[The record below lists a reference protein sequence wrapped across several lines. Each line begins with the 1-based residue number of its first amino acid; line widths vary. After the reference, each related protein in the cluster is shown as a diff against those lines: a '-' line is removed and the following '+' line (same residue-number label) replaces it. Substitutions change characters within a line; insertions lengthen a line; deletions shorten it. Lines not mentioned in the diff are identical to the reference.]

1 MTTSFFPRAP
11 KLWRPLLALG
21 LALAAGLAQAQ
32 AYPSKPIRI
41 IVPFSAGGMADALPR
56 AIAAELAKK
65 YNQPVVI
72 ENKPGAAS
80 MVGAEYVARA
90 APDGYTL
97 LLATSSTLAVVPH
110 LYKNTIRYDSQRDL
124 ASVTMVATSPSILM
138 VSNEVPA
145 NDFAGFVSYLK
156 ARPGQV
162 SFASAGIGGVIHLHS
177 ELFQSQT
184 GTKMI
189 HVPYQGSNL
198 ALGDL
203 QTGRVQMMIDI
214 IGSNYGIVKSGKLKV
229 LAAMSDKRL
238 PLLPEVPSVA
248 ELGLPGLAGDIWF
261 AISAPGKTP
270 PEIVAQLQR
279 DISAI
284 ARSPAML
291 EKFAPLGVEMV
302 GGTPAEMDAVIQR
315 DGARWSRVIR
325 DAAVKVE

>member
-1 MTTSFFPRAP
+1 MKILKTT
-11 KLWRPLLALG
+11 LLALG
-21 LALAAGLAQAQ
+21 LALGSGLAMAQ

-56 AIAAELAKK
+56 AVAAELSKK
-65 YNQPVVI
+65 YGQPVVI

-80 MVGAEYVARA
+80 MLGAEYVAKS

-97 LLATSSTLAVVPH
+97 LLATSSTLSVVPH
-110 LYKNTIRYDSQRDL
+110 LYKSMRYDSRRDL
-124 ASVTMVATSPSILM
+124 ASVTMLATSPSILM
-138 VSNEVPA
+138 VT
-145 NDFAGFVSYLK
+145 NDLPVKDLPGFVAYLK
-156 ARPGQV
+156 ERPAQL
-162 SFASAGIGGVIHLHS
+162 SFASAGVGGVIHLHS

-214 IGSNYGIVKSGKLKV
+214 IGSNYGTVKGGKLKV

-261 AISAPGKTP
+261 AISAPAKTP

-279 DISAI
+279 DIAAI

-302 GGTPAEMDAVIQR
+302 GGTPAEMDAIIQR

-325 DAAVKVE
+325 EADVRVE

>member
-1 MTTSFFPRAP
+1 MKILKTT
-11 KLWRPLLALG
+11 LLALG
-21 LALAAGLAQAQ
+21 LALGSAVAMAQ

-56 AIAAELAKK
+56 AVAAELSKK
-65 YNQPVVI
+65 YGQPVVI

-80 MVGAEYVARA
+80 MLGAEYVAKS

-97 LLATSSTLAVVPH
+97 LLATSSTLSVVPH
-110 LYKNTIRYDSQRDL
+110 LYKSMRYDSRRDL
-124 ASVTMVATSPSILM
+124 ASVTMLATSPSILM
-138 VSNEVPA
+138 VT
-145 NDFAGFVSYLK
+145 NDLPVKDLPGFVAYLK
-156 ARPGQV
+156 ERPAQL
-162 SFASAGIGGVIHLHS
+162 SFASAGVGGVIHLHS

-214 IGSNYGIVKSGKLKV
+214 IGSNYGTVKGGKLKV
-229 LAAMSDKRL
+229 LAAMSEKRL

-261 AISAPGKTP
+261 AISAPAKTP

-279 DISAI
+279 DIAAI
-284 ARSPAML
+284 ARSPGML

-302 GGTPAEMDAVIQR
+302 GSTPAEMDAIIQR

-325 DAAVKVE
+325 EADVRVE

>member
-1 MTTSFFPRAP
+1 MNVPHTLARLA
-11 KLWRPLLALG
+11 KPLLALG
-21 LALAAGLAQAQ
+21 LAVAAGLASAQ

-56 AIAAELAKK
+56 AIAAELSKK

-80 MVGAEYVARA
+80 MVGAEYVARS

-110 LYKNTIRYDSQRDL
+110 LYKTSMRYDSARDL
-124 ASVTMVATSPSILM
+124 ASVTMIATSPSILM
-138 VSNEVPA
+138 VT
-145 NDFAGFVSYLK
+145 NDLPVKDLPGFVTYIK
-156 ARPGQV
+156 EHPGQL
-162 SFASAGIGGVIHLHS
+162 SFASAGVGGVIHLHS

-184 GTKMI
+184 GTRMI

-203 QTGRVQMMIDI
+203 QTGRVHMMIDI

-229 LAAMSDKRL
+229 LAAMADKRL

-248 ELGLPGLAGDIWF
+248 ELGYPGLAGDIWF
-261 AISAPGKTP
+261 AISAPSKTP

-279 DISAI
+279 DIAAI

-291 EKFAPLGVEMV
+291 EKFAPLGVEML
-302 GGTPAEMDAVIQR
+302 GNTPAEMDAIVQR
-315 DGARWSRVIR
+315 DGARWARVIR
-325 DAAVKVE
+325 DANVRVE

>member
-1 MTTSFFPRAP
+1 MKTLKTM
-11 KLWRPLLALG
+11 LLALG
-21 LALAAGLAQAQ
+21 LALGSATAMAQ

-56 AIAAELAKK
+56 AVAAELSKK
-65 YNQPVVI
+65 YGQPVVI

-80 MVGAEYVARA
+80 MLGAEYVAKS

-110 LYKNTIRYDSQRDL
+110 LYKSMRYDSRRDL
-124 ASVTMVATSPSILM
+124 ASVTMLATSPSILM
-138 VSNEVPA
+138 VT
-145 NDFAGFVSYLK
+145 NDLPVKDLPGFVAYLK
-156 ARPGQV
+156 ERPAQL
-162 SFASAGIGGVIHLHS
+162 SFASAGVGGVIHLHS
-177 ELFQSQT
+177 ELFLSQT

-214 IGSNYGIVKSGKLKV
+214 IGSNYGTVKGGKLKV
-229 LAAMSDKRL
+229 LAAMSEKRL

-261 AISAPGKTP
+261 AISAPAKTP

-279 DISAI
+279 DIAAI

-302 GGTPAEMDAVIQR
+302 GGTPAEMDAIIQR

-325 DAAVKVE
+325 EADVRVE

>member
-1 MTTSFFPRAP
+1 MNVPHTLARLA
-11 KLWRPLLALG
+11 KPLLALG
-21 LALAAGLAQAQ
+21 LAVAAGLASAQ

-56 AIAAELAKK
+56 AIAAELSKK

-80 MVGAEYVARA
+80 MVGAEYVARS

-110 LYKNTIRYDSQRDL
+110 LYKTSMRYDSARDL
-124 ASVTMVATSPSILM
+124 ASVTMIATSPSILM
-138 VSNEVPA
+138 VT
-145 NDFAGFVSYLK
+145 NDLPVKDLPGFVAYIK
-156 ARPGQV
+156 EHPGQL
-162 SFASAGIGGVIHLHS
+162 SFASAGVGGVIHLHS

-184 GTKMI
+184 GTRMI

-203 QTGRVQMMIDI
+203 QTGRVHMMIDI

-229 LAAMSDKRL
+229 LAAMADKRL

-248 ELGLPGLAGDIWF
+248 ELGYPGLAGDIWF
-261 AISAPGKTP
+261 AISAPSKTP

-279 DISAI
+279 DIAAI

-291 EKFAPLGVEMV
+291 EKFAPLGVEML
-302 GGTPAEMDAVIQR
+302 GNTPAEMDAIVQR
-315 DGARWSRVIR
+315 DGARWARVIR
-325 DAAVKVE
+325 DANVRVE

>member
-1 MTTSFFPRAP
+1 MSFRAMA
-11 KLWRPLLALG
+11 KYARQIFSLG
-21 LALAAGLAQAQ
+21 LALAACWAQAQ
-32 AYPSKPIRI
+32 GFPSKPIRI

-56 AIAAELAKK
+56 AIAAELSRQ

-72 ENKPGAAS
+72 ENRPGAAS
-80 MVGAEYVARA
+80 MVGAEYVARS

-110 LYKNTIRYDSQRDL
+110 LYKNSIRYDSNHDL
-124 ASVTMVATSPSILM
+124 TSVTLVATSPSILM

-145 NDFAGFVSYLK
+145 RDFPAFVSYVK
-156 ARPGQV
+156 GRPGQL

-184 GTKMI
+184 GARMI
-189 HVPYQGSNL
+189 HVPYQGSNM
-198 ALGDL
+198 ALSDL

-214 IGSNYGIVKSGKLKV
+214 IGSNYGVVKSGKLRV
-229 LAAMSDKRL
+229 LASMSDKRL
-238 PLLPEVPSVA
+238 PLLPDVPSVA
-248 ELGLPGLAGDIWF
+248 ELGFPGLAGDIWF
-261 AISAPGKTP
+261 AVSAPGKTP

-291 EKFAPLGVEMV
+291 EKFAPLGVEMI
-302 GGTPAEMDAVIQR
+302 GSTPAEMDAVVQR
-315 DGARWSRVIR
+315 DGARWSKVIR
-325 DAAVKVE
+325 DADVRVE

>member
-1 MTTSFFPRAP
+1 MKILKTT
-11 KLWRPLLALG
+11 LLALG
-21 LALAAGLAQAQ
+21 LALGSAVAMAQ

-56 AIAAELAKK
+56 AVAAELSKK
-65 YNQPVVI
+65 YGQPVVI

-80 MVGAEYVARA
+80 MLGAEYVAKS

-97 LLATSSTLAVVPH
+97 LLATSSTLSVVPH
-110 LYKNTIRYDSQRDL
+110 LYKSMRYDSRRDL
-124 ASVTMVATSPSILM
+124 VSVTMLATSPSILM
-138 VSNEVPA
+138 VT
-145 NDFAGFVSYLK
+145 NDLPVKDLPGFVAYLK
-156 ARPGQV
+156 ERPAQL
-162 SFASAGIGGVIHLHS
+162 SFASAGVGGVIHLHS

-214 IGSNYGIVKSGKLKV
+214 IGSNYGTVKGGKLKV
-229 LAAMSDKRL
+229 LAAMSEKRL

-261 AISAPGKTP
+261 AISAPAKTP

-279 DISAI
+279 DIAAI
-284 ARSPAML
+284 ARSPGML

-302 GGTPAEMDAVIQR
+302 GSTPAEMDAIIQR

-325 DAAVKVE
+325 EADVRVE

>member
-1 MTTSFFPRAP
+1 MKILKTT
-11 KLWRPLLALG
+11 LMALG
-21 LALAAGLAQAQ
+21 LALGSAVAMAQ

-56 AIAAELAKK
+56 AVAAELSKK
-65 YNQPVVI
+65 YGQPVVI

-80 MVGAEYVARA
+80 MLGAEYVAKS

-97 LLATSSTLAVVPH
+97 LLATSSTLSVVPH
-110 LYKNTIRYDSQRDL
+110 LYKSMRYDSRRDL
-124 ASVTMVATSPSILM
+124 ASVTMLATSPSILM
-138 VSNEVPA
+138 VT
-145 NDFAGFVSYLK
+145 NDLPVKDLPGFVAYLK
-156 ARPGQV
+156 ERPAQL
-162 SFASAGIGGVIHLHS
+162 SFASAGVGGVIHLHS

-214 IGSNYGIVKSGKLKV
+214 IGSNYGTVKGGKLKV
-229 LAAMSDKRL
+229 LAAMSEKRL

-261 AISAPGKTP
+261 AISAPAKTP

-279 DISAI
+279 DIAAI
-284 ARSPAML
+284 ARSPGML

-302 GGTPAEMDAVIQR
+302 GSTPAEMDAIIQR

-325 DAAVKVE
+325 EADVRVE